1 MKTALLLVDIQNDF
15 ITGSLP
21 VPDGAAIIDPV
32 NRCMTDYE
40 YVIATQDWHPA
51 AHFSFHTSHP
61 GRTPFETIE
70 RDGES
75 QTLWP
80 PHCVQ
85 ASDGAALHPRLDTA
99 PIAAIFRKGIH
110 PDIDSYSAF
119 FDNLRRRQT
128 GLDGYLRGL
137 GIGRLTIAG
146 LAADYC
152 VYYSI
157 KDALAAGF
165 RVRLIENATRAI
177 DAAAYAAKKA
187 ELLQHPAFAV
197 I

>member
-51 AHFSFHTSHP
+51 THFSFHTSHP
-61 GRTPFETIE
+61 GRKPFETIE

-85 ASDGAALHPRLDTA
+85 ASDGAALPPLLDTA
-99 PIAAIFRKGIH
+99 PIAAIFRTPVYLGRHTINGEKWGYAIT
-110 PDIDSYSAF
+110 PLNNSGEQA
-119 FDNLRRRQT
+119 
-128 GLDGYLRGL
+128 DGRNALYPAPQFR
-137 GIGRLTIAG
+137 
-146 LAADYC
+146 AAQ
-152 VYYSI
+152 
-157 KDALAAGF
+157 
-165 RVRLIENATRAI
+165 TRA
-177 DAAAYAAKKA
+177 ATVSV
-187 ELLQHPAFAV
+187 PTRRFR
-197 I
+197 